1 MKRLF
6 VMVVLT
12 VCVYGMTAQT
22 TDKNLLGVWLAES
35 MQYDG
40 ERKIVCGDEAGFVTL
55 KYYGEDGEYACVF
68 FVRGENGEYLM
79 QAHEYGTYT
88 YKNGVYSE
96 MGRPAG
102 GPDALVMVDKNTFK
116 GRWFNRSDVWKKQ
129 NNMSKKLLD
138 FILETLR
145 REHQISSTELQNLIR
160 RDVFRK

>member
-6 VMVVLT
+6 VMAVLT
-12 VCVYGMTAQT
+12 VCVHGMMAQS
-22 TDKNLLGVWLAES
+22 TDKNLLGVWLMES

-40 ERKIVCGDEAGFVTL
+40 EKKVVCGDESGFVSM

-68 FVRGENGEYLM
+68 FLRQKNGKYVME
-79 QAHEYGTYT
+79 AHEYGTYT

-102 GPDALVMVDKNTFK
+102 GPDALVIVDKNTFK
-116 GRWFNRSDVWKKQ
+116 GRWFNRNDVWKKQ

-138 FILETLR
+138 YILELLR
-145 REHQISSTELQNLIR
+145 REHQVSADELQSLIK
-160 RDVFRK
+160 RDVFKN